1 MQNMDFKQKK
11 SGFEVVL
18 SKIFYLCL
26 NMLGNGSSALT
37 FNIFI
42 MAKIK
47 FGMMMTDARG
57 KLGGQVFS
65 KNRSGA
71 YIRTKVTPTN
81 PQSTFQ
87 SAVRQSFGAFSQA
100 WSGLTDAQRTAW
112 DGAVS
117 QWSTTDI
124 FGDLKNPTGK
134 NLYLRLNQQATQAGF
149 SSFTAVPAKTEMVEG
164 IITSS
169 EFGIAAG
176 TITVPG
182 VNTSGTGR
190 LILSATPVL
199 SQGTSFVKNKLR
211 DIYNS
216 STGGYGPVTVANNYI
231 ARFGAP
237 TIGDNTFVGVKYV
250 LSSGQASPLQ
260 IIKMEVV
267 A

>member
-1 MQNMDFKQKK
+1 
-11 SGFEVVL
+11 
-18 SKIFYLCL
+18 
-26 NMLGNGSSALT
+26 
-37 FNIFI
+37 

-81 PQSTFQ
+81 PQTSFQ
-87 SAVRQSFGAFSQA
+87 SVVRQSFGAFSQA
-100 WSGLTDAQRTAW
+100 WSGLTDAERAAW

-134 NLYLRLNQQATQAGF
+134 NLYLRLNQQATQAGYA
-149 SSFTAVPAKTEMVEG
+149 SFDAVPAKAEMVEG
-164 IITSS
+164 IVSDATIDIT
-169 EFGIAAG
+169 AG
-176 TITVPG
+176 EIG
-182 VNTSGTGR
+182 FTGLYAGAGAR
-190 LILSATPVL
+190 VILSATPIL

-211 DIYNS
+211 DIYNN
-216 STGGYGPVTVANNYI
+216 TGAGYDPVDGYDQYF

-237 TIGDNTFVGVKYV
+237 LVGDNVYLGVKYV
-250 LSSGQASPLQ
+250 LSNGQASPTQ
-260 IIKMEVV
+260 IVKASVE